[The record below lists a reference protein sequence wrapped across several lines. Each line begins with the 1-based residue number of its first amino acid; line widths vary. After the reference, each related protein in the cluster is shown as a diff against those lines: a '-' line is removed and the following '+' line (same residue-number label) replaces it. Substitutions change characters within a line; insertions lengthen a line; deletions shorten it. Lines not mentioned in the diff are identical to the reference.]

1 MAETDLYL
9 PIKRFLEAQGYA
21 VKAEVKS
28 CDVMGMRGKEP
39 PVIVELKQAFS
50 LQLIYQ
56 AMDRLMMTDHVYVA
70 ITAPKRGL
78 PREALKLAKRLG
90 IGVIIVSS
98 AGSIDVVADPLPYVP
113 RKNKKRTALL
123 LREYAARQGD
133 PNLGGSRGKI
143 VTAYRQDAM
152 KCADHLRAHGP
163 QRIKDIKAVTGVARA
178 ANILR
183 DNHYGWFQKVD
194 RGVYRVAPG

>member
-28 CDVMGMRGKEP
+28 CDVVAMRGKEP

-98 AGSIDVVADPLPYVP
+98 ASSIDVVADPLPYVP

-152 KCADHLRAHGP
+152 KCAEHLRAHGP